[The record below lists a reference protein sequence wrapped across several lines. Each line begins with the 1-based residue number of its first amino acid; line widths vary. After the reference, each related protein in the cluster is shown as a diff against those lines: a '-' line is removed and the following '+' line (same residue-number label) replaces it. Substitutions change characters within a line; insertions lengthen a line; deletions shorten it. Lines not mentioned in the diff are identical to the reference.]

1 MTIKGKIATAI
12 SMIIA
17 NKIIK
22 RIFENKK
29 GNKKRSV

>member
-1 MTIKGKIATAI
+1 MTIKGKIATTI

-17 NKIIK
+17 NQVIK

-29 GNKKRSV
+29 RNKKRSV

>member
-1 MTIKGKIATAI
+1 MTIKGKMATAI

-17 NKIIK
+17 NQIIK

-29 GNKKRSV
+29 RNKKSSV